1 MTSSRLLQ
9 TLFMLILVSGSVR
22 AQSVH
27 YIPYRIGDKWVITN
41 SMGEHLTNKLDY
53 EIFPAMINRIKFK
66 DGDKFGYLRSNGSVA
81 LPAIYTEATDFSPN
95 TSKAS
100 VVVDDQWFHIDLYG
114 DTTDVHAYSVH
125 GRGWFD
131 IEGYKIYYDE
141 TYRFGVDYR
150 GEELLPAIYKDIK
163 HPSGSNLFFFQN
175 FKDKFGIVNSQG
187 EYLSDCSL
195 DSIQTV
201 DLLNVFYFVLHK
213 DGKMGVMNSRGAMI
227 APLKYDKLE
236 LYSVYGLCFAA
247 YRKDRFLGYVYN
259 GKEYWEYPN

>member
-1 MTSSRLLQ
+1 MV
-9 TLFMLILVSGSVR
+9 FKV
-22 AQSVH
+22 
-27 YIPYRIGDKWVITN
+27 KW
-41 SMGEHLTNKLDY
+41 L
-53 EIFPAMINRIKFK
+53 
-66 DGDKFGYLRSNGSVA
+66 SVA
-81 LPAIYTEATDFSPN
+81 LPAIYKEATDFSPVLP
-95 TSKAS
+95 SKAS
-100 VVVDDQWFHIDLYG
+100 VDINGFTLIYMGTSLLMF
-114 DTTDVHAYSVH
+114 TYSVN

-141 TYRFGVDYR
+141 TYRYGVDYR
-150 GEELLPAIYKDIK
+150 GEELLPAIYKDIE

-175 FKDKFGIVNSQG
+175 FKDKFGIVNSKG

-247 YRKDRFLGYVYN
+247 YRKDKFDMFTMGRSTGNTQINYLCI
-259 GKEYWEYPN
+259 